1 MVKPRGRR
9 AKSEEKRGTRLS
21 DIAESLGIAISTVS
35 MALAGDPR
43 IAEATRAL
51 VQGKA
56 AELGFRP
63 NPHAQ
68 RLLRG
73 FTKGAVS
80 LVIHD
85 IDQGALSQ
93 TIRAIRLQLTQKGLR
108 ATIQVAGVMWE
119 EQSTTQTDMLRT
131 IRFEKPEAIVCFG
144 AGIGEASLK
153 ELERFQAEG
162 GKLVTYFSPLPLPCD
177 QVVFDERHNSG
188 LAVDHLA
195 DLGHERIAFVAHGPL
210 QPGNIRLEGFL
221 EAMERRGIPVLPEM
235 VMEGGL
241 YEDGGR
247 EVAHRIL
254 KMRRRPTGICMV
266 NDAQVVGFITEMY
279 RQGFRVP
286 QYISVVGTDD
296 VAAARNNWIG
306 ITTTSM
312 PVQQIADEVTS
323 MVLSRLNGEFSGPP
337 RQEVLVGEL
346 VVRESTAIPR
356 MMAGAQD

>member
-1 MVKPRGRR
+1 MNKPRGRR

-35 MALAGDPR
+35 MALADDPR
-43 IAEATRAL
+43 IAESTRAL
-51 VQGKA
+51 VQNRA
-56 AELGFRP
+56 SELGFRP

-93 TIRAIRLQLTQKGLR
+93 TIRAIRLHLTQRGLR
-108 ATIQVAGVMWE
+108 ATIHVAGAMWGE
-119 EQSTTQTDMLRT
+119 ESPSQLDLLRT

-144 AGIGEASLK
+144 GGIGEKAVK
-153 ELERFQAEG
+153 ELERYQEDG
-162 GKLVTYFSPLPLPCD
+162 GKLVTYFSSLPIACD
-177 QVVFDERHNSG
+177 QVVFDERHNSE

-195 DLGHERIAFVAHGPL
+195 DQGHRRIAFIAHGVL
-210 QPGNIRLEGFL
+210 EPGNLRLEGFL
-221 EAMERRGIPVLPEM
+221 SAMARRGLSVPDGMIM
-235 VMEGGL
+235 DGGL

-254 KMRRRPTGICMV
+254 KMRRRPTALCIV
-266 NDAQVVGFITEMY
+266 NDAQAVGFVTEMY

-286 QYISVVGTDD
+286 QYVSVVGTDD

-312 PVQQIADEVTS
+312 PVQQIADEVTD
-323 MVLSRLNGEFSGPP
+323 MVLSRVKGEYVGPP
-337 RQEVLVGEL
+337 RRKVLVGDL
-346 VVRESTAIPR
+346 IVRESTTTPR
-356 MMAGAQD
+356 MTADEVD